1 MKLFHQLLVDK
12 TFSLKFEIMEYLV
25 GESSKIIEYLA
36 GENSKIV
43 EYLAARVLKLWSMWL
58 GRSLNY
64 YYDQREFHKK

>member
-1 MKLFHQLLVDK
+1 
-12 TFSLKFEIMEYLV
+12 MEYLA